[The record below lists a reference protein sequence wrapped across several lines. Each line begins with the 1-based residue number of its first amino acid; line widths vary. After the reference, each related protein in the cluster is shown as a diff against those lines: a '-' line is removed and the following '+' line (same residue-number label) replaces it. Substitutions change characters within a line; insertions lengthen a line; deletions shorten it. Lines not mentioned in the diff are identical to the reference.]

1 MALGSCDAVVGLLD
15 RSEAVQGRRKE
26 IDRLR
31 RQAEKRCDGG
41 DSGRARGR
49 LSCHLRRAVLTHGRA
64 RAWQSRRRCLRSW
77 FVDVHSHV
85 VPSGDD
91 GATTVDEGVD
101 LCRLAF
107 EAGTRVLF
115 ATPHAHAPWDQ
126 YPWSPARQRLYE
138 ASFPQVRERAAAF
151 GLDLRRGW
159 ELFPSEALEVDLAA
173 FRLEGTEAVLV
184 EFPGSWLD
192 LPGEL
197 RLVREAVDRVRA
209 EGLTPVLAHPER
221 CRSVARDP
229 AAVTPL
235 VERGALLCLNAG
247 SLVGEH
253 GAVAEQTAWW
263 LVEDG
268 VVALAASD
276 GHRAPPP
283 ADDAALP
290 TKRRSPGSGR
300 PWRRRCST
308 AARSRGA
315 RTHPPLARRVRA
327 SRRRAEAAL
336 PVEAC

>member
-1 MALGSCDAVVGLLD
+1 MERHGHGSLGGVPSP
-15 RSEAVQGRRKE
+15 
-26 IDRLR
+26 
-31 RQAEKRCDGG
+31 
-41 DSGRARGR
+41 
-49 LSCHLRRAVLTHGRA
+49 
-64 RAWQSRRRCLRSW
+64 W

-115 ATPHAHAPWDQ
+115 ATPHVHAPWDQ
-126 YPWSPARQRLYE
+126 YPWSDERQRLYE
-138 ASFPQVRERAAAF
+138 ASFPQVRERAELF

-159 ELFPSEALEVDLAA
+159 ELFPSEALEVDPAA

-197 RLVREAVDRVRA
+197 RLVGSAVDRVLA

-229 AAVTPL
+229 AAARPL

-263 LVEDG
+263 LVGDG

-276 GHRAPPP
+276 GHRTRRPPTMRVAYDEVVARLGEEP
-283 ADDAALP
+283 AASLFDGSALPWIKGSPAARAAL
-290 TKRRSPGSGR
+290 G
-300 PWRRRCST
+300 
-308 AARSRGA
+308 AA
-315 RTHPPLARRVRA
+315 
-327 SRRRAEAAL
+327 
-336 PVEAC
+336 

>member
-1 MALGSCDAVVGLLD
+1 VAV
-15 RSEAVQGRRKE
+15 SEQVP
-26 IDRLR
+26 
-31 RQAEKRCDGG
+31 
-41 DSGRARGR
+41 SP
-49 LSCHLRRAVLTHGRA
+49 
-64 RAWQSRRRCLRSW
+64 W

-91 GATTVDEGVD
+91 GATTVDGGVD

-107 EAGTRVLF
+107 DDGTRVLF

-138 ASFPQVRERAAAF
+138 TSFPAVRDRAAAF

-197 RLVREAVDRVRA
+197 SLVREAVDRVVS

-221 CRSVARDP
+221 CRSIARDP
-229 AAVTPL
+229 AAVRPL

-253 GAVAEQTAWW
+253 GAAAEKTAWW
-263 LVEDG
+263 LVQEG
-268 VVALAASD
+268 LVALAASD
-276 GHRAPPP
+276 GHRARRPPTMRVAHDEAVARLGEAVVAP
-283 ADDAALP
+283 LFDGSALP
-290 TKRRSPGSGR
+290 WSQDSP
-300 PWRRRCST
+300 
-308 AARSRGA
+308 AARAAGGGA
-315 RTHPPLARRVRA
+315 A
-327 SRRRAEAAL
+327 
-336 PVEAC
+336 